1 MAALIAAIVV
11 SRQGLP
17 GCTIRP
23 YPMEFLNLVIV
34 FATALLLWRKPGKE
48 RLAFRLLVVS
58 IVLMIFLF
66 ELGTRTSIL
75 PGLNY

>member
-1 MAALIAAIVV
+1 
-11 SRQGLP
+11 
-17 GCTIRP
+17 
-23 YPMEFLNLVIV
+23 MEFLNLVIV
-34 FATALLLWRKPGKE
+34 FATAVILWRKPGRE